1 MLRKSVLI
9 LLRLVGKLVAVGAL
23 ALLGRGEGVVVSIQP
38 TVRLGAELGL
48 EGGELLRDAE
58 EAAHLHAQD
67 HPNDIC
73 RRRGTHS
80 VLEHT
85 LMCTFPVR
93 SFHQP
98 LKFKRLGL
106 EHFFTRRRAGGAQS
120 APRRPL
126 GVKVTLRQMVQ
137 SEKNYGYEHIH

>member
-9 LLRLVGKLVAVGAL
+9 LLRLVGKLVAVGTL

-85 LMCTFPVR
+85 LICIFPAC
-93 SFHQP
+93 SFHQPQP

-106 EHFFTRRRAGGAQS
+106 ENFFSHRGK
-120 APRRPL
+120 L
-126 GVKVTLRQMVQ
+126 V
-137 SEKNYGYEHIH
+137 EHKALHVGPSV

>member
-67 HPNDIC
+67 HPNDVC
-73 RRRGTHS
+73 RRRGTRS

-85 LMCTFPVR
+85 FKCIFPCAFLSSASATEIQTAGIGTF
-93 SFHQP
+93 FHTEESWWST
-98 LKFKRLGL
+98 KRA
-106 EHFFTRRRAGGAQS
+106 RP
-120 APRRPL
+120 APRCESH
-126 GVKVTLRQMVQ
+126 
-137 SEKNYGYEHIH
+137 SETDGAK